1 MMKEIEVEAIVDNLP
16 KVLAFV
22 DEQLKTANCSMPTKM
37 TIDVAVEELFV
48 NIANYAYES
57 GVGKATIQSTMLEEP
72 LAIEITFIDSGMQ
85 YNPLEKE
92 DPDITLPLHKRK
104 KGGLGIFMVKLTMDD
119 MVYEYKDEKNILTI
133 RKTID

>member
-1 MMKEIEVEAIVDNLP
+1 MKEIEVEAIVDNLP

-22 DEQLKTANCSMPTKM
+22 DEQLETSNCSMPTKM

-57 GVGKATIQSTMLEEP
+57 GVGKATIQSTILEEP

-133 RKTID
+133 RKTLD